1 VSNKQI
7 VAHRLV
13 AAPFFESPNC
23 GNGPLKPELL
33 VLHYTVSW
41 PATAVVRAF
50 KSPATRASAHLVL
63 DLDGTWTQMVAFNR
77 QAWHAGESSWEGRAK
92 LNTWSIGIEIVNP
105 GPVFPRVSSSGE
117 VVQDVNER
125 VWTGGYKLA
134 DPGRLPPKCPPGWK
148 HWATYT
154 VEQVAALESV
164 CRLLVQEYG
173 LRAIIGH
180 SDIAPGRKFDPGPML
195 PIERIREHAFAKS
208 DTEPS
213 PPPVMTTSPPLDPE
227 QLPVLQ
233 AGPRADATSPYVEFL
248 QTRLN
253 ETGTIPPLLVDGHFW
268 TKTDEAVRLFQRS
281 RFLKVDGVVGG
292 RTWRELLREVSP

>member
-1 VSNKQI
+1 MSGQI
-7 VAHRLV
+7 VSHRLV

-23 GNGPLKPELL
+23 GSGVLKPEIL

-41 PATAVVRAF
+41 PASAVVRAF

-77 QAWHAGESSWEGRAK
+77 QAWHAGESEWEGRPK
-92 LNTWSIGIEIVNP
+92 LNTWSLGIEIVNP
-105 GPVFPRVSSSGE
+105 GPVFPGE
-117 VVQDVNER
+117 TVALDVNKR
-125 VWTGGYKLA
+125 VWKGAHKLA
-134 DPGRLPPKCPPGWK
+134 DPARLPPKCPPGWK

-154 VEQVAALESV
+154 VEQISALESV

-173 LRAIIGH
+173 LRSIVGH

-213 PPPVMTTSPPLDPE
+213 PAPASLAPTIDPSNLPTLATGPFDTATE
-227 QLPVLQ
+227 Q
-233 AGPRADATSPYVEFL
+233 YVELL

-253 ETGTIPPLLVDGHFW
+253 ATGTVPPLVVDGHFGW
-268 TKTDEAVRLFQRS
+268 KTYEAVRIFQRG
-281 RFLKVDGVVGG
+281 RLLVIDGKVGPK
-292 RTWRELLREVSP
+292 TWRELLREVA

>member
-1 VSNKQI
+1 MNTKQI
-7 VAHRLV
+7 VNHRLV

-23 GNGPLKPELL
+23 GSGALRPELL

-41 PATAVVRAF
+41 PAAAVVRAF

-63 DLDGTWTQMVAFNR
+63 DLDGTWTQMAAFNR
-77 QAWHAGESSWEGRAK
+77 QAWHAGESSWEGRPK

-105 GPVFPRVSSSGE
+105 GPVFPGE
-117 VVQDVNER
+117 TVTLDVNKR
-125 VWTGGYKLA
+125 VWKGGHKLA
-134 DPGRLPPKCPPGWK
+134 DPARLPPQCPPSWK

-154 VEQVAALESV
+154 VEQISALESV

-173 LRAIIGH
+173 LRAIVAH

-195 PIERIREHAFAKS
+195 PIERIREHAFAIS

-213 PPPVMTTSPPLDPE
+213 PAPTMTIAPPVNPEALPSLASGPFDPE
-227 QLPVLQ
+227 T
-233 AGPRADATSPYVEFL
+233 APYVELL

-253 ETGTIPPLLVDGHFW
+253 QTGTTPPLLVDGHFGW
-268 TKTDEAVRLFQRS
+268 KTYEAVRLFQRG
-281 RFLKVDGVVGG
+281 RLLRIDGEVGSQ
-292 RTWRELLREVSP
+292 TWRELLREVA